1 MPTTRDYYEILGV
14 PKNAPAEEIKRAYRR
29 LAMKYHPDRNPGDE
43 AAVTKFKESA
53 EAYEVL
59 SDEDKRKRYDQFG
72 HAGLRGT
79 PGHDFNQMNVDD
91 IFSMFN
97 DIFGGGGGGF
107 GAGGGGRRS
116 AGRRGP
122 VRGYDLETEVEISLE
137 EVLEGCER
145 EVEFT
150 RLDICET
157 CSGNGSKPGSEPG
170 KCPTC
175 AGQGQVMQQGLGGMF
190 RMVTTCPECRGRGTI
205 ITDPCDDCGGRGR
218 VSVSRRLA
226 VKIPPGVQSG
236 QAVRVAGEGE
246 PPAPEAS
253 PSGEGARG
261 DLHVVIRVDAKHG
274 FERDGDHLL
283 RMVPVGFSQLA
294 LGATLPVEGLDGE
307 VEVRIPAGT
316 QHGAV
321 FRVANRGLP
330 NLRSGRRGDL
340 VVIVQLHVPKKLSDD
355 QRRML
360 EDFAETEDVPA
371 EVHHEDS
378 SIWSRIRSAF
388 SG

>member
-1 MPTTRDYYEILGV
+1 MPSTRDYYEILGV
-14 PKNAPAEEIKRAYRR
+14 PKNAHQEEIKRAYRR
-29 LAMKYHPDRNPGDE
+29 LAMKYHPDRNPGNAE
-43 AAVTKFKESA
+43 AEGKFKEAA

-59 SDEDKRKRYDQFG
+59 SDDQKRQRYDQFG

-79 PGHDFNQMNVDD
+79 PGHDFNQMNVED

-107 GAGGGGRRS
+107 GPRRGG
-116 AGRRGP
+116 ARRGP
-122 VRGYDLETEVEISLE
+122 ARGYDLETEVEITLQ

-150 RLDICET
+150 RLDVCRT
-157 CSGNGSKPGSEPG
+157 CSGSGSKPGSEPTNCGVCGG
-170 KCPTC
+170 K
-175 AGQGQVMQQGLGGMF
+175 GQVMQQGLGGMF
-190 RMVTTCPECRGRGTI
+190 RMVSTCPECRGRGTV
-205 ITDPCDDCGGRGR
+205 ITDPCEDCDGRGR
-218 VSVSRRLA
+218 VSISRRLS

-246 PPAPEAS
+246 PPPPEAS
-253 PSGEGARG
+253 PTGEGVRG
-261 DLHVVIRVDAKHG
+261 YLHVVIRVEPLAG
-274 FERDGDHLL
+274 FERDGDHLF

-294 LGATLPVEGLDGE
+294 LGATLEVEGLDCPAD
-307 VEVRIPAGT
+307 VRIPAGT

-321 FRVANRGLP
+321 FRIAGRGLP

-340 VVIVQLHVPKKLSDD
+340 VVIVQLHVPRKLTDE

-360 EDFAETEDVPA
+360 EEFSRTEKVPA
-371 EVHHEDS
+371 EVHHEDA

-388 SG
+388 GG